1 MKICMVLYDPQAFGG
16 LEEYATS
23 LAIGLQAQGQEVS
36 VLSTTWVPADNQYY
50 RRLREHGVT
59 LVQVPR
65 WLSRPASHWPT
76 KQRILAALMWLAMPL
91 VLLLAAGLTLQRRI
105 PWRQARISA
114 HGWLRG
120 QLQERLVAPDR
131 RRPLALAMLNWWR
144 RRWRPDLLH
153 IQGYTATLLFVI
165 DWAAD
170 HDLPVVYEEHQTPD
184 PRFNWWQGF
193 EQSINKAT
201 TVIAVSDTS
210 AQGLRSVCGVTR
222 PIVVRNPLLPD
233 PAATTGWTGSAN
245 GRGRTSDA
253 PLRVTTVARLD
264 VAKGL
269 TYLLDAIPL
278 VRARHPGTHFEVY
291 GSGALRAE
299 LLANADRLG
308 LDGDAIFRGAFTDRA
323 ALSQIMA
330 QTDIFAM
337 SSILEGQP
345 LAVVEAMSHGRA
357 IVATTVGGIPELVR
371 HGENGLL
378 CAPRD
383 PHALAAQICRLIE
396 DAALRERLGRAAR
409 ATYEKGPYQP
419 EAVATHFISI
429 YQQALCQGKARVA
442 GLRPVAVLDQQESLP
457 LS

>member
-1 MKICMVLYDPQAFGG
+1 MVLYDPQPFGG
-16 LEEYATS
+16 LEEYATT

-36 VLSTTWVPADNQYY
+36 VLSTTWAPPDNQYY
-50 RRLREHGVT
+50 RRLREHGVR

-76 KQRILAALMWLAMPL
+76 KQRILAALMWLATPL
-91 VLLLAAGLTLQRRI
+91 VLLLATGLALQRRI

-131 RRPLALAMLNWWR
+131 RRPLALALLNWWR
-144 RRWRPDLLH
+144 RRWHPDLLH
-153 IQGYTATLLFVI
+153 IQGYTSTLLFVI

-201 TVIAVSDTS
+201 TVVAVSDTS

-233 PAATTGWTGSAN
+233 PAATGWTGSAN
-245 GRGRTSDA
+245 GRGQSTDA

-278 VRARHPGTHFEVY
+278 VRARHPGTCFEVY

-299 LLANADRLG
+299 LLAYADRLG
-308 LDGDAIFRGAFTDRA
+308 LDGDAIFPGAFTDRA
-323 ALSQIMA
+323 ALARIMA
-330 QTDIFAM
+330 QTDIFAL

-345 LAVVEAMSHGRA
+345 LAVVEAMSYGRA

-378 CAPRD
+378 CPPRD
-383 PHALAAQICRLIE
+383 AHALAAQICRLIE
-396 DAALRERLGRAAR
+396 DAALRDRLGRAAR
-409 ATYEKGPYQP
+409 ATYAQGPYQP
-419 EAVATHFISI
+419 EAVATHFVSI
-429 YQQALCQGKARVA
+429 YQQALRPSQARVVGA
-442 GLRPVAVLDQQESLP
+442 RPVTLRDQRESLP
-457 LS
+457 PS